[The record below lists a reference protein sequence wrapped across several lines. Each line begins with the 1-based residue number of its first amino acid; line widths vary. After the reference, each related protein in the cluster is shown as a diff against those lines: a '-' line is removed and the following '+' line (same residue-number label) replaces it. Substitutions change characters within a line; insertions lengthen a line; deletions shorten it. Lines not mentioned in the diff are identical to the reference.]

1 MKVEKQLPLS
11 SNTDTRARSKGRV
24 LPTNAARV
32 AGTEAKAS
40 EARPAKAAGSN
51 GGFNL
56 QLNQQLSAMQS
67 TDRYLGELANQLS
80 ALKLNLSRQLS
91 SPQSLSTKG
100 EGDRESLVQGLQQV
114 NELLGER
121 SKRTAQSLDASFKLR
136 LNEPLRSRFNVQ
148 GLDSLET
155 IQHSGK
161 ETLVFSG
168 GRALSEP
175 LAVVLDDGMS
185 EEQILRR
192 LNSGLGSAG
201 IRAELDQDGKLKFSM
216 PENDWQVLKDQL
228 RVKGEGK
235 LFSEQPTAA
244 QTHEDGLP
252 AFNPALARDSFRE
265 LRQLLDSV
273 VSMLD
278 KVGNLREQINQR
290 QQDVRDFLARQES
303 LDEQQWARTFAGA
316 VFNINSR
323 KSSSYAVV
331 SQTVVAQAQLTRF
344 AVVSLLS

>member
-24 LPTNAARV
+24 LSTDAARA

-40 EARPAKAAGSN
+40 EARPAKAAGSS

-91 SPQSLSTKG
+91 SPQSVS
-100 EGDRESLVQGLQQV
+100 DREPLVQGLQQV
-114 NELLGER
+114 NDLLSER

-136 LNEPLRSRFNVQ
+136 LNEPLRSRFSVQ
-148 GLDSLET
+148 GLDSLEA

-252 AFNPALARDSFRE
+252 EFNPALARDSFRE